1 MKNAGILLV
10 VGIVIASGFGA
21 VATPASTHNQAPQKN
36 NPSGVTFQDELDQ
49 SMTSPDKVPL
59 PIGAVFFNTTHQQ
72 NLSAAQ
78 SFITTKDVITRVL
91 FLMARNATTTYN
103 CTCDLKENLT
113 GDALAT
119 VQVTPNQFHIYD
131 PANATG
137 NLTWVEF
144 DFFSVWVTPGTT
156 YYLVMYTTNVTNNIY
171 YCAGNG
177 SNIYPNGAAY
187 YSLDNGQSWQNLTNS
202 DACFQAYGAL
212 ETTLSVTVGG
222 TNLLGPW
229 FTIKNTGNH
238 TAIGVASNITVTGG
252 TLGLAHSFS
261 FKYYEDLPQNNQK
274 NLLTPFTLG
283 FGRVKITETASAI
296 NAKDQVVSVNATLI
310 LFIMIVK

>member
-1 MKNAGILLV
+1 MKNVGILLV

-21 VATPASTHNQAPQKN
+21 VATSASTHSQAPQQSN
-36 NPSGVTFQDELDQ
+36 SSGVAFQDELDQ
-49 SMTSPDKVPL
+49 SMTSPDMAPL

-91 FLMARNATTTYN
+91 FLMARNATTTHN

-113 GDALAT
+113 GDVLAT
-119 VQVTPNQFHIYD
+119 VQVTPDQFHIYD

-156 YYLVMYTTNVTNNIY
+156 YYLVVYTTNVTDNIY

-177 SNIYPNGAAY
+177 SNVYADGAAY
-187 YSLDNGQSWQNLTNS
+187 YSLDNGHSWQNLTDS
-202 DACFQAYGAL
+202 DACFKTYGAR
-212 ETTLSVTVGG
+212 ETTLSITVGKS
-222 TNLLGPW
+222 LLGPS
-229 FTIKNTGNH
+229 FTIKNTGNR
-238 TAIGVASNITVTGG
+238 TAGNVASNITVTGG
-252 TLGLAHSFS
+252 ILGLIHTFS

-274 NLLTPFTLG
+274 IVRTPFTPG
-283 FGRVKITETASAI
+283 FGPVKITETLSAI
-296 NAKDQVVSVNATLI
+296 NAKEQVVRVNATLI
-310 LFIMIVK
+310 LFIMIVT